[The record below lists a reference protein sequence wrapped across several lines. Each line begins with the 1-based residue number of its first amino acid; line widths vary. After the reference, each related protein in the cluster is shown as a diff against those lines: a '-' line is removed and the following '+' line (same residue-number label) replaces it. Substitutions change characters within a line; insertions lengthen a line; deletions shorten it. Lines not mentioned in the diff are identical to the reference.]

1 MSSNELF
8 DIDPDVATSP
18 LPKRRTAKSPLVGQD
33 AINIDKWRKRIEAEA
48 RPGETYQQAAERL
61 KREEAKKPK
70 DTAPG
75 REAVKASAGR
85 KQVVVLE

>member
-8 DIDPDVATSP
+8 DIDPDLATSP
-18 LPKRRTAKSPLVGQD
+18 LPKRRSAAKAPLVGQD

-61 KREEAKKPK
+61 KRPVKKIRP
-70 DTAPG
+70 
-75 REAVKASAGR
+75 
-85 KQVVVLE
+85 